1 LAGALAG
8 SLAGAGFAWA
18 ITIGTKMTLS
28 TKAVTVKMANLLI
41 LILLSFEE
49 ILMKKIF
56 SHLLFH
62 VLKYNEKKKMSSKI

>member
-1 LAGALAG
+1 
-8 SLAGAGFAWA
+8 
-18 ITIGTKMTLS
+18 MTLS

-62 VLKYNEKKKMSSKI
+62 VLKYNEKKKMSRENKREL